1 MKYRKELKM
10 IKNKLLFLC
19 LLLTACETVPYKLS
33 NLYYETAYITTKSE
47 MDYKNNTEISF
58 GSIEKPFTLM
68 GKDLPQVLEIYQDS
82 SRQCLLFSYSNKELS
97 QMISMDDGMNID
109 NQLFVITKDGLQFI
123 SYKTLK
129 ELKKD
134 SIAHQYNPSLCK

>member
-1 MKYRKELKM
+1 
-10 IKNKLLFLC
+10 
-19 LLLTACETVPYKLS
+19 
-33 NLYYETAYITTKSE
+33 
-47 MDYKNNTEISF
+47 
-58 GSIEKPFTLM
+58 M

-109 NQLFVITKDGLQFI
+109 NQLFVITKDGLKFI